1 MNLEIIFVENIKCGG
16 CMSSIK
22 ETIKKLDGVSD
33 VTIDKDLDQV
43 TVSGENINRE
53 AIVDKLA
60 HLGYPEKGNNNAF
73 AKVKSYIS
81 CAIGNMTSKET
92 DKNHV

>member
-1 MNLEIIFVENIKCGG
+1 MKTEIIFVENIKCGG

-22 ETIKKLDGVSD
+22 ETVKKIEGVSE

-43 TVSGENINRE
+43 TVSGENLNRDT
-53 AIVDKLA
+53 IVDKLA

-81 CAIGNMTSKET
+81 CAIGNMTS
-92 DKNHV
+92 N

>member
-1 MNLEIIFVENIKCGG
+1 MKTEIIFVENIKCGG

-22 ETIKKLDGVSD
+22 ESVKKIEGVSE
-33 VTIDKDLDQV
+33 VAIDKDLDQV
-43 TVSGENINRE
+43 TVSGEYLNRDI
-53 AIVDKLA
+53 IVDKLA

-81 CAIGNMTSKET
+81 CAIGNMTS
-92 DKNHV
+92 N

>member
-1 MNLEIIFVENIKCGG
+1 MKTEVIFVENIKCGG

-22 ETIKKLDGVSD
+22 ETVKKIEGVSD
-33 VTIDKDLDQV
+33 VSIDKDLDQV
-43 TVSGENINRE
+43 TVSGENLNRE
-53 AIVDKLA
+53 IIVDKLA

-81 CAIGNMTSKET
+81 CAIGNMTS
-92 DKNHV
+92 N